1 MRKVFWLLIS
11 LLFLVVYFAKQPVRA
26 QDTLPPFVILG
37 QCQKGFSA
45 CFGDC
50 RRSYSEST
58 INWERNR
65 IRCGNICINKRAKCD
80 YQAWRKLGA
89 VIRIELLEGTAVPM
103 AKLLASSVAENLEKR
118 NIPATAENEKRS
130 RYVLKGRAEYDPKAK
145 KKPFVALIHWT
156 LVGDDNEPVGTYV
169 QGVKGT
175 PVQWEFGDPRIIRRI
190 GNNAAKPIAAMIRN
204 DTDATQPSRRRGGAL
219 LVRVVKGAPGDGN
232 QTLTEAMKIS
242 MRDAD
247 FNVTDDKPPVNM
259 PIEPPQPRVVIAKPQ
274 PKRVQPQLLTPVAK
288 PAPKIRSQ
296 SPKNTTEKKPVIAVM
311 SNETRRISE
320 LDKKSADTQ
329 IADASTSQNKHFVSL
344 AEQWDGKLVN
354 SLCTSKSTIKK
365 AYCAISIGASIGM
378 LTTLKLIEKDGN
390 LEKVVCIPPDL
401 VPFEQTNDIVAK
413 YIKDNIKKRN
423 MSLSVLVVLALR
435 KAYPCKK

>member
-1 MRKVFWLLIS
+1 MQKVFWLLIS
-11 LLFLVVYFAKQPVRA
+11 LLFLVVYFAKLPVRA

-45 CFGDC
+45 CFSDC

-80 YQAWRKLGA
+80 YQAWRKLGV
-89 VIRIELLEGTAVPM
+89 VI
-103 AKLLASSVAENLEKR
+103 
-118 NIPATAENEKRS
+118 
-130 RYVLKGRAEYDPKAK
+130 
-145 KKPFVALIHWT
+145 
-156 LVGDDNEPVGTYV
+156 
-169 QGVKGT
+169 
-175 PVQWEFGDPRIIRRI
+175 
-190 GNNAAKPIAAMIRN
+190 
-204 DTDATQPSRRRGGAL
+204 
-219 LVRVVKGAPGDGN
+219 
-232 QTLTEAMKIS
+232 
-242 MRDAD
+242 
-247 FNVTDDKPPVNM
+247 KPPVDM
-259 PIEPPQPRVVIAKPQ
+259 PIEPPQPRAVIAKPQ
-274 PKRVQPQLLTPVAK
+274 PKRVQPQPLTPVAK

-296 SPKNTTEKKPVIAVM
+296 SPKNTNEKKPVIAVM

-344 AEQWDGKLVN
+344 AEQWDGRLVN
-354 SLCTSKSTIKK
+354 SLCTSKSAINK

-378 LTTLKLIEKDGN
+378 LTTLKLIEKDSK
-390 LEKVVCIPPDL
+390 LKKVICIPPNL
-401 VPFEQTNDIVAK
+401 IPFEQTNDIVAK